1 MFALT
6 IGQISHLSDM
16 MIPDHTAKARQ
27 VRIIHQDDSAVIST
41 PNQLT
46 LFRPKI
52 FFTEY
57 AIGHGKNVNENGT

>member
-1 MFALT
+1 
-6 IGQISHLSDM
+6 M